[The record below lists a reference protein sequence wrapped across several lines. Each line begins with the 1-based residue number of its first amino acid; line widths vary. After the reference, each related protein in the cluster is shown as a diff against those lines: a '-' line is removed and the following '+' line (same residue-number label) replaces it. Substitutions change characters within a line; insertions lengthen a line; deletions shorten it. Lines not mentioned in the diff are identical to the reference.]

1 MNLRYNVND
10 KMPLG
15 PFLMYGTQW
24 LVVTIPIIV
33 VIVAAV
39 GKMQGLNTAEMTFYT
54 QKMFVLAG
62 ISLLIQL
69 LFGHRL
75 PVVVGPASLFLVG
88 MASAGAGN
96 ENAVYTSIICGG
108 VIIAL
113 LSHMS
118 IIRSISRLFTGR
130 IITVVLV
137 LIALTLT
144 PTIMNLMIPTGV
156 NSLPILGFDLI
167 FLTAIIVLNKLLK
180 GVWKST
186 TMVWAILFGTASYAL
201 LFGLGD
207 VQISWLSGGDMAS
220 HLFISGLDFNP
231 GVLLAFF
238 FCYIAFFINEF
249 GSVQTVEHSVSDTH
263 ELGTTRRGMFFTGLM
278 NMFTGLF
285 GVLGTVDYSMSPGVI
300 LNTGCASR
308 YAMIPTAVGLIL
320 IGFCAP
326 IVALFAFMPQPVMG
340 VLLLYLMSSQLG
352 SGLRLIHTD
361 KLIHDFDDAFTV
373 AFPVMLGV
381 IISFL
386 PEEISAS
393 IPALLRPV
401 LSNGFVMG
409 VIAVLFIEHCIN
421 RKNK

>member
-1 MNLRYNVND
+1 MNFRYNVND
-10 KMPLG
+10 KMPLA
-15 PFLMYGTQW
+15 PLLMYGAQW

-39 GKMQGLNTAEMTFYT
+39 GKIQGLSMAEMTFYT
-54 QKMFVLAG
+54 QKMFILAG
-62 ISLLIQL
+62 ISLFVQL
-69 LFGHRL
+69 LFGHKL

-88 MASAGAGN
+88 LASAGAGN

-113 LSHMS
+113 LSYTSVIHYVS
-118 IIRSISRLFTGR
+118 KLFTGR

-144 PTIMNLMIPTGV
+144 PTILHLMIPDSTDP
-156 NSLPILGFDLI
+156 LPILGFDLI
-167 FLTAIIVLNKLLK
+167 FLATIIVLNKLLK

-186 TMVWAILFGTASYAL
+186 TMVWAILSGTISYAC

-207 VQISWLSGGDMAS
+207 MRIAWLSSDEMAS
-220 HLFISGLDFNP
+220 HLFLSGLDFNP

-249 GSVQTVEHSVSDTH
+249 GSVQTVEHNVSNTH
-263 ELGTTRRGMFFTGLM
+263 ELGTTRRGMRFTGLM
-278 NMFTGLF
+278 NIFTGIF

-308 YAMIPTAVGLIL
+308 YAMMPTAVGLIL
-320 IGFCAP
+320 ISICAP
-326 IVALFAFMPQPVMG
+326 IVALFAFLPQPVMG

-373 AFPVMLGV
+373 AFPVMIGT

-386 PEEISAS
+386 PAETSAG

-421 RKNK
+421 RKTK